1 MEQTPK
7 NDLTGLFGRHPNMY
21 ETDYLAEVI
30 AAALIEQGY
39 DPEQVVIVREGIA
52 RRGVSTEIEK
62 VYEQY
67 SPDDLMDYIY
77 IKANKEGVYDMLPQG
92 LFHEPTYKRT
102 YKDIATDVEKALDE
116 IKIHRTQEFFARKF
130 FHLFEL
136 MADRTITKAYLFERK
151 YDKKL
156 SYSEFTE
163 LFARYWP
170 LLRKLTLKQ
179 GVYFMHI
186 IPIIHRI
193 RSDYKN
199 IQQALSCI
207 LEVPVEITEIKLP
220 AKQADSFFE
229 SRLGD
234 DRIGVSVVL
243 GHQFDDGEY
252 DLKITV
258 GPISAKTMRN
268 YLKTAKGYQI
278 LESLCEMFLPV
289 NTFYITDFI
298 IDPEDSELILS
309 DDENETFLGV
319 NSFI

>member
-1 MEQTPK
+1 MESNLKTPIDISGK
-7 NDLTGLFGRHPNMY
+7 HHNTY
-21 ETDYLAEVI
+21 ETDYRAEVI
-30 AAALIEQGY
+30 AASLIEHGY
-39 DPEQVVIVREGIA
+39 DSDQIVIVREGIA
-52 RRGVSTEIEK
+52 RRGISTEIEK

-67 SPDDLMDYIY
+67 SLDDLMDYVY
-77 IKANKEGVYDMLPQG
+77 IRANKEGAYDMLPQG
-92 LFHEPTYKRT
+92 LFHQPTYKRT
-102 YKDIATDVEKALDE
+102 HKDMAADVEKALEE

-136 MADRTITKAYLFERK
+136 IADRTITKAYLFEHK
-151 YDKKL
+151 YDKKQ
-156 SYSEFTE
+156 SHSEFTD
-163 LFARYWP
+163 LFVLYWP
-170 LLRKLTLKQ
+170 LLRQLTLKQ

-207 LEVPVEITEIKLP
+207 LEVPVAITEIKLP
-220 AKQADSFFE
+220 AKHADSIFE
-229 SRLGD
+229 SRLGEC
-234 DRIGVSVVL
+234 RLGVNMVL
-243 GHQFDDGEY
+243 GSQFDDGEY

-258 GPISAKTMRN
+258 GPIPAKTMRN
-268 YLKTAKGYQI
+268 FLKTAKDYKI

-298 IDPEDSELILS
+298 IDPEDSKFILS
-309 DDENETFLGV
+309 DENNETFLGI